1 MPPRGGIAPG
11 HGIVD
16 FRYGLY
22 YFNLVY
28 ADSYPLTRKALNPT
42 TMNGLTILILS
53 AAVLLA
59 AYLVYGR
66 YLARKWGIDPDKK
79 TPAHELEDG
88 MDYVPTDPGVVFGHQ
103 FASIAGAGP
112 INGPILAVMFG
123 WAPVLLWILIGGIF
137 FGAVQDFAAL
147 YASVKNKGKTIGFI
161 IEMYIGKTG
170 KRLFLIFV
178 WLFSILVVAA
188 FADIVAGTFGGF
200 DKLTGGETVKV
211 TANAAVATTS
221 ALFIVA
227 AVGLG
232 LFLRRFKPKALVSAA
247 VACTVLAL
255 CIAAGL
261 RFPIYIDKGVW
272 LYLVFA
278 YIFLA
283 SVTPVWALLQPRDY
297 LNSFLLVAMIAAAFV
312 GVVIAAPP
320 INIPAF
326 TGFKAGGAYMFPIL
340 FVTVAC
346 GAVSGFHSLV
356 SSGTTSKQIA
366 SEKHILPIGFGSMLV
381 ESFLAVIA
389 VIAVGAITIGGKLP
403 LGIETPPQVFASAVA
418 GFLVKTGLPESVVFT
433 LITLSISAFALTSLD
448 SVARV
453 GRLAF
458 QELFTESEN
467 NENKTS
473 SKIRDFFRDKY
484 VATVC
489 TLLFGYLLAVL
500 GYKAIWPLFGSANQ
514 LLAALSLI
522 ACAVFLKKTKRQGA
536 MLYAPMCIMLAV
548 TFTALI
554 ITILNKGGKLFD
566 GTFNVGQDF
575 LQLVFAVLL
584 LGLGTMVA
592 VQGVGRLRER

>member
-1 MPPRGGIAPG
+1 
-11 HGIVD
+11 
-16 FRYGLY
+16 
-22 YFNLVY
+22 
-28 ADSYPLTRKALNPT
+28 
-42 TMNGLTILILS
+42 MNGLTILIIS
-53 AAVLLA
+53 AVVLLV
-59 AYLVYGR
+59 AYLAYGR
-66 YLARKWGIDPDKK
+66 YLARAWGIDPAKK

-88 MDYVPTDPGVVFGHQ
+88 MDYVPTDPSVVFGHQ

-123 WAPVLLWILIGGIF
+123 WVPVLLWILVGGVF

-178 WLFSILVVAA
+178 WLFSTLVVAA

-200 DKLTGGETVKV
+200 DKVTGGEVVKIE
-211 TANAAVATTS
+211 ANAAVATTS
-221 ALFIVA
+221 VLFIVA

-232 LFLRRFKPKALVSAA
+232 LFMRRAKPKALVNA
-247 VACTVLAL
+247 VIACIVLTL
-255 CIAAGL
+255 CIAAGIF
-261 RFPIYIDKGVW
+261 FPVYVDKGIW

-278 YIFLA
+278 YVFLA
-283 SVTPVWALLQPRDY
+283 SITPVWALLQPRDY
-297 LNSFLLVAMIAAAFV
+297 LNSFLLVAMIGAAFV

-326 TGFKAGGAYMFPIL
+326 TGFKAGDNYMFPIL

-356 SSGTTSKQIA
+356 SSGTTSKQI
-366 SEKHILPIGFGSMLV
+366 SNEKHILPIGFGSMLV

-389 VIAVGAITIGGKLP
+389 VITVGAITVGGKLP
-403 LGIETPPQVFASAVA
+403 DGIVTPPQIFASAVA
-418 GFLVKTGLPESVVFT
+418 SFLVKTGLPENIVFT

-458 QELFTESEN
+458 QELFTESET
-467 NENKTS
+467 ENGEKATS
-473 SKIRDFFRDKY
+473 RIKNFLRDKY
-484 VATVC
+484 AATAF

-522 ACAVFLKKTKRQGA
+522 ACAVFLKKTKREGV
-536 MLYAPMCIMLAV
+536 MLYAPMIIMLAV

-554 ITILNKGGKLFD
+554 LTILAKGGKLFD
-566 GTFNVGQDF
+566 GTFSVGQDF
-575 LQLVFAVLL
+575 LQLAFAVLL

-592 VQGVGRLRER
+592 AQGVGRLRGRG

>member
-1 MPPRGGIAPG
+1 
-11 HGIVD
+11 
-16 FRYGLY
+16 
-22 YFNLVY
+22 
-28 ADSYPLTRKALNPT
+28 
-42 TMNGLTILILS
+42 MNGLTILILS
-53 AAVLLA
+53 AIVLLA

-66 YLARKWGIDPDKK
+66 YLARKWGIDPNKK

-123 WAPVLLWILIGGIF
+123 WVPVLLWILVGGVF

-200 DKLTGGETVKV
+200 DRVEGEVVKV
-211 TANAAVATTS
+211 PANAAVAATS
-221 ALFIVA
+221 VLFIVA

-232 LFLRRFKPKALVSAA
+232 LFLRRVRPKAVVSAA
-247 VACTVLAL
+247 VACVVLTL

-261 RFPIYIDKGVW
+261 IFPIYIDKGVW

-297 LNSFLLVAMIAAAFV
+297 LNSFLLVAMIAAAFA
-312 GVVIAAPP
+312 GVAVAAPP

-326 TGFKAGGAYMFPIL
+326 TGFKAGDSYMFPIL

-366 SEKHILPIGFGSMLV
+366 SERHILPIGFGSMLV

-389 VIAVGAITIGGKLP
+389 VITVGAITVGGKLP
-403 LGIETPPQVFASAVA
+403 QGIETPPQIFASAVA
-418 GFLVKTGLPESVVFT
+418 SFLVKIGLPESVVFT

-458 QELFTESEN
+458 QELFTESEGGGGAAAR
-467 NENKTS
+467 
-473 SKIRDFFRDKY
+473 IADFFRDKY

-489 TLLFGYLLAVL
+489 TLLFGYLLAIL

-522 ACAVFLKKTKRQGA
+522 ACAVFLKKTKRQGF
-536 MLYAPMCIMLAV
+536 MLYAPMVIMLAV
-548 TFTALI
+548 TFAALTLTVI
-554 ITILNKGGKLFD
+554 AKGGKLFA
-566 GTFNVGQDF
+566 GTFSVGQDF
-575 LQLVFAVLL
+575 LQLAFAVLL

-592 VQGVGRLRER
+592 AQGVGRLRERG

>member
-1 MPPRGGIAPG
+1 
-11 HGIVD
+11 
-16 FRYGLY
+16 
-22 YFNLVY
+22 
-28 ADSYPLTRKALNPT
+28 
-42 TMNGLTILILS
+42 MNGLTILIIS
-53 AAVLLA
+53 AAVLFA
-59 AYLVYGR
+59 AYAVYGR
-66 YLARKWGIDPDKK
+66 YLARKWGIDPGRK
-79 TPAHELEDG
+79 TPAHEFEDG
-88 MDYVPTDPGVVFGHQ
+88 IDYVPTEPGVVFGHQ

-123 WAPVLLWILIGGIF
+123 WAPVLLWILVGGVF

-147 YASVKNKGKTIGFI
+147 YASVKNRGKTIGFI

-170 KRLFLIFV
+170 KRLFLVFV

-200 DKLTGGETVKV
+200 DRTADGEVV
-211 TANAAVATTS
+211 RISANAAVATTS
-221 ALFIVA
+221 MLFIVA

-232 LFLRRFKPKALVSAA
+232 FFMRRAKPRALVSAT
-247 VACTVLAL
+247 VACVVLAV

-261 RFPIYIDKGVW
+261 LFPVYVDKNIW
-272 LYLVFA
+272 LYIVFA
-278 YIFLA
+278 YILLA
-283 SVTPVWALLQPRDY
+283 SITPVWALLQPRDY
-297 LNSFLLVAMIAAAFV
+297 LNSFLLVAMIGAAFA

-320 INIPAF
+320 INVPAF
-326 TGFKAGGAYMFPIL
+326 TGFKAGDSYMFPIL

-356 SSGTTSKQIA
+356 SSGTTSKQLA
-366 SEKHILPIGFGSMLV
+366 NERHILPIGFGSMLI

-389 VIAVGAITIGGKLP
+389 VITVGAITGADGKLP
-403 LGIETPPQVFASAVA
+403 PGIVTPPQIFASAVA
-418 GFLVKTGLPESVVFT
+418 AFLAKAGLPDSVVFT
-433 LITLSISAFALTSLD
+433 LVTLSISAFALTSLD

-458 QELFTESEN
+458 QELFTESET
-467 NENKTS
+467 EDCVSRGSGEMAVS
-473 SKIRDFFRDKY
+473 SRIRNLLRDKY

-536 MLYAPMCIMLAV
+536 MLYAPMIIMLAV
-548 TFTALI
+548 TFTALTL
-554 ITILNKGGKLFD
+554 TILAKGGKFFD
-566 GTFNVGQDF
+566 GTFNMGQDF
-575 LQLVFAVLL
+575 LQLAFAVLL

-592 VQGVGRLRER
+592 VQGVGRLKER